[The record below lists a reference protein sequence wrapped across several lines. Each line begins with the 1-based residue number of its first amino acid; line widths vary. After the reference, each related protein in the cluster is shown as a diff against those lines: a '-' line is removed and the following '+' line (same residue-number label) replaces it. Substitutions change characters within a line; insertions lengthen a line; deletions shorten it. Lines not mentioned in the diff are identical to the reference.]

1 MAYDF
6 AKIEKKW
13 QSVWEKEKTFKVSQ
27 KKGKQKYYVLEMFP
41 YPSGKLH
48 MGHVRN
54 YAIGDATARFKRMQG
69 FNVLYPMGY
78 DALGLPAENAAIKEH
93 ETPKKW
99 TLEKIGE
106 MRAQQQRL
114 GFSYDW
120 SRAIATCDSSYYKW
134 NQWFFLQM
142 LKKGLAY
149 KARAKSNWCESC
161 GTVLANEQVV
171 FRKCWRCGKEVVEK
185 EFEQWF
191 FKITAYSDELL
202 DDLEKLKEWPQ
213 RVRTMQR
220 NWIGKSEGVNFR
232 EKVKGMDIWF
242 EVYDSIPQTFIAQTF
257 TVIAPEHPLA
267 RKLVKGTKHEKRVM
281 EFVEKIKKKKTE
293 NRFDVEKDIEGVF
306 TGRYVENPFGKGDLP
321 IWVASYVLAE
331 YGTGVVNCSAHDERD
346 FAFAKEFKIPL
357 RIAMLPEDKE
367 LAEKVKNLKLCYHHA
382 EDGII
387 QEPAE
392 FRGMTWKE
400 SREPIIDYIEKH
412 KLGKR
417 ATQYK
422 LRDWLISRQRYWGT
436 PIPVIYCDK
445 CGTVPV
451 PEKDLPVKLPENA
464 PFTGQGNP
472 LDKVKHFVEAKC
484 PKCKGKAGRE
494 TDTMDTFVDSSW
506 YFLRFCSPGE
516 KKAMFD
522 KKAVSYWMPV
532 DQYIGG
538 IEHAIMHLL
547 YARFFTKALR
557 DLGLLRFDEPFTRL
571 LTQGMV
577 LKGGEV
583 MSKSKGNVVDPGE
596 MMRKFGADT
605 ARTFILSVSLPTK
618 ELEWS
623 DKGAE
628 ATFKFLRRLFEF
640 VAGSKVRLGRGKT
653 DRKKLA
659 SRDRLLLSKTHRTII
674 KVSEQ
679 MSGFE
684 FNFALNNIV
693 KLFNAMQKAENA
705 DRNTL
710 GFSVRALLQLLAPF
724 APHLCE
730 ELWQVV
736 GEKGLVSLSSWP
748 KADERMID
756 RQAEQAES
764 FIEGIKED
772 IRHIKELAN
781 IVQPKKIVLFTAPAW
796 KWKAIPIA
804 AKACNKRPDLGAT
817 IKALMQDP
825 GIKKHGKEV
834 QGFAKALV
842 AKITVL
848 KQAEKINETAVLK
861 EAKKELEKELGSSI
875 KIEQAEKSSHPK
887 ARNAFPLKPAIFVE

>member
-13 QSVWEKEKTFKVSQ
+13 QSAWEKKKAFKASER
-27 KKGKQKYYVLEMFP
+27 KGKQKYYVLEMFP

-120 SRAIATCDSSYYKW
+120 SRTIATCDSSYYKW

-142 LKKGLAY
+142 LKKGIAY
-149 KARAKSNWCESC
+149 KAKAKSNWCESC

-171 FRKCWRCGKEVVEK
+171 SRKCWRCGKEVVEK

-191 FKITAYSDELL
+191 FKITAYADELL

-220 NWIGKSEGVNFR
+220 NWIGKS
-232 EKVKGMDIWF
+232 KGI
-242 EVYDSIPQTFIAQTF
+242 EVYFKEKDSEKKLPTF
-257 TVIAPEHPLA
+257 TTRPDTLFGTTFVVFAPEHPLVMHF
-267 RKLVKGTKHEKRVM
+267 VKGTELEPEVKRFIEEVKGESLIDRLAEGKEKRGIFLGKYAV
-281 EFVEKIKKKKTE
+281 
-293 NRFDVEKDIEGVF
+293 
-306 TGRYVENPFGKGDLP
+306 NPVNNEAIP
-321 IWVASYVLAE
+321 IFAADFAVLE
-331 YGTGVVNCSAHDERD
+331 YGTGMVMCVPTHDQRD
-346 FAFAKEFKIPL
+346 FEF
-357 RIAMLPEDKE
+357 
-367 LAEKVKNLKLCYHHA
+367 AEKYGLQKRVVIQPGGKKLNAHTMERAYVDEGVLLNSGQFNGLGNLEA
-382 EDGII
+382 
-387 QEPAE
+387 
-392 FRGMTWKE
+392 
-400 SREPIIDYIEKH
+400 IEKISDWLE
-412 KLGKR
+412 KKGIGKR
-417 ATQYK
+417 TVNYK

-436 PIPVIYCDK
+436 PIPVIYCGQ
-445 CGTVPV
+445 CGLVPV
-451 PEKDLPVKLPENA
+451 PEKDLPVLLPEKA

-484 PKCKGKAGRE
+484 PKCKGKARRE

-506 YFLRFCSPGE
+506 YFLRFCSPNE

-583 MSKSKGNVVDPGE
+583 MSKSRGNVVDPGE
-596 MMRKFGADT
+596 MIQNFGADT

-640 VAGSKVRLGRGKT
+640 VAGSKARLGRGKT

-679 MSGFE
+679 MSCFE

-693 KLFNAMQKAENA
+693 QLFNALQKAENA

-710 GFSVRALLQLLAPF
+710 GFSVRVLLQLLAPF

-736 GEKGLVSLSSWP
+736 GEKDLVSLSSWP
-748 KADERMID
+748 KADRRMID
-756 RQAEQAES
+756 RQAEQAEQLVES
-764 FIEGIKED
+764 AKED
-772 IRHIKELAN
+772 VRHIRELA
-781 IVQPKKIVLFTAPAW
+781 KIEKPNKVVFFVAPAW
-796 KWKAIPIA
+796 KWKAIAIA
-804 AKACNKRPDLGAT
+804 AKACKERPDVGKAV
-817 IKALMQDP
+817 KALMQDVE
-825 GIKKHGKEV
+825 IKKRGREV
-834 QGFAKALV
+834 EGFAKSLVPRLAL
-842 AKITVL
+842 L
-848 KQAEKINETAVLK
+848 KGAARID
-861 EAKKELEKELGSSI
+861 EAKALGEAKQGLEKAFGC
-875 KIEQAEKSSHPK
+875 KVHIESAEKSIHPK
-887 ARNAFPLKPAIFVE
+887 SRKAMPLKPAIFLE